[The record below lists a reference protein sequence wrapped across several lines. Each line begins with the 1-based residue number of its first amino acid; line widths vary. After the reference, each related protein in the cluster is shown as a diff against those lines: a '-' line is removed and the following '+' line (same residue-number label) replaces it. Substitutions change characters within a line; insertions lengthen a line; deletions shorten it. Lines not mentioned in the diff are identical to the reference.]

1 MKFGKPYLDLIA
13 KYVEDN
19 NIERAEDVVVKS
31 VVNKSAKK
39 IAIIT
44 NIDKKISL
52 ADISR
57 SLGMSLPDLLNELQT
72 IVMSGTK
79 LNLRA
84 YVEQLTDDETL
95 DEVMDFFKKS
105 ETDSI
110 EDALKEYGNEFSK
123 EDLQL
128 MKIYFISE
136 HAF

>member
-1 MKFGKPYLDLIA
+1 MNYKQL
-13 KYVEDN
+13 YVE
-19 NIERAEDVVVKS
+19 E
-31 VVNKSAKK
+31 
-39 IAIIT
+39 
-44 NIDKKISL
+44 
-52 ADISR
+52 
-57 SLGMSLPDLLNELQT
+57 
-72 IVMSGTK
+72 
-79 LNLRA
+79 
-84 YVEQLTDDETL
+84 LTDDETL